1 MKFLILQNQS
11 KTNNAIILN
20 AVFLVA
26 LLILGIANPMAIV
39 FAYVFETLIIG
50 LIHAVKLFYII
61 RYDNEPGKIEKKL
74 ANFVSIFFFL
84 IHYGFFVA
92 IQSIFLYTAFA
103 INDDRFSTSLNP
115 NNLLVIFNLEGFNL
129 VAISIIMMHFAEF
142 YFNFILNK
150 KYLNQNFGSYFS
162 KPYLRIFIQQFL
174 AIIPFFFLFFT
185 NKAGIIAAFLLIIMR
200 AVLDIYLNQIAKNP
214 KLIKKLAQFLSK
226 SKPEELEKTEKI
238 VTSFFD

>member
-92 IQSIFLYTAFA
+92 IQSIFLYVAFA

-115 NNLLVIFNLEGFNL
+115 NNFLVIFKLEGFYL
-129 VAISIIMMHFAEF
+129 VAISVILTHLVDF
-142 YFNFILNK
+142 YFNFLKNK
-150 KYLNQNFGSYFS
+150 NYLNQNFENYFA

-174 AIIPFFFLFFT
+174 AIIPFFFLIMT
-185 NKAGIIAAFLLIIMR
+185 DYVGIIAALLLILMR
-200 AVLDIYLNQIAKNP
+200 AALDIYINNIGKNP
-214 KLIKKLAQFLSK
+214 QKIKNLARFLSK
-226 SKPEELEKTEKI
+226 AKPEEFEKTEK
-238 VTSFFD
+238 TLTTFLE